1 MIFSFLYA
9 IQLSTLMN
17 DIVCGLYV
25 QPLDDVTKALVYTVA
40 VCYHARLNDR
50 AKFEDSVVMQFVDPY
65 NLPKENAAQHFRK
78 EIER

>member
-1 MIFSFLYA
+1 ML
-9 IQLSTLMN
+9 LHT
-17 DIVCGLYV
+17 VYV

-50 AKFEDSVVMQFVDPY
+50 TKFEDNVVMQFVDPY
-65 NLPKENAAQHFRK
+65 KLPKKTPAKHFRK